1 MIQRLRKKFSAG
13 LTSNQLILLTAVVLV
28 AIFNQSFFAQ
38 TLTIYGPSR
47 SNLLALATL
56 PLTLGLATCLMLG
69 IVAVGRL
76 TKPVLALA
84 LIIAALCAYFMDSF
98 GVVINDEMLQNV
110 AQTNTAEAFDLLNP
124 RLLAYLVLLG
134 ALPAWILSRIPLRS
148 RSWRTEIGT
157 RVAFIAI
164 SMAAMVAIGLG
175 FGDFYASF
183 IRVNKSIRSYA
194 NPTYPVYS
202 VFKYLNLRIAAAA
215 PRPLL
220 KIGEDARRPAN
231 AAQRKLVILV
241 VGETARTDRFSL
253 NGYQRP
259 TNPRLAK
266 EEVASFT
273 QFTSC
278 GTSTATSVPCM
289 FSNLGREKFS
299 VAAARNQENV
309 LDVIQ
314 RSGAHVLWLDNN
326 SDSKGVAGRIPNENY
341 RSPENN
347 PMCDEE
353 CRDEGML
360 GRLQQTI
367 DSHPAGDIVIVL
379 HQMGNHGP
387 AYYKR
392 YPQGFEKFTPTCR
405 NNDLSQCSTEEI
417 SNAYDNAILYTDHFL
432 AQAIALLKRND
443 GAFATAMFYLSDHGE
458 SLGENGVYLHGLPYA
473 VAPKE
478 QIQVPAVM
486 WFGANF
492 KTLDIDML
500 KKKRDMPL
508 NHDWLFHTMLGFLQI
523 ETAVYRPELDI
534 LQHAR
539 RPEPR

>member
-1 MIQRLRKKFSAG
+1 MRRRFSAG
-13 LTSNQLILLTAVVLV
+13 LTSNQLILLTSVVLV

-38 TLTIYGPSR
+38 TLSIYSPNR

-56 PLTLGLATCLMLG
+56 PVTLGLATCLMFGL
-69 IVAVGRL
+69 VAAGRL

-84 LIIAALCAYFMDSF
+84 LFISALSAYFMDSY

-110 AQTNTAEAFDLLNP
+110 AQTNAAEAFDLMNP
-124 RLLAYLVLLG
+124 RLLTYLALLG
-134 ALPAWILSRIPLRS
+134 ALPAWILLRIPLRS
-148 RSWRTEIGT
+148 RSWRIEIGT
-157 RVAFIAI
+157 RIAFIVICTVAI
-164 SMAAMVAIGLG
+164 IAIGLG

-183 IRVNKSIRSYA
+183 IREHKSIRSYA

-202 VFKYLNLRIAAAA
+202 VFKYANLRMAAAS
-215 PRPLL
+215 PKPLL
-220 KIGEDARRPAN
+220 KIGEDARRPAH
-231 AAQRKLVILV
+231 APRKLIVLV

-253 NGYQRP
+253 NGYPRP
-259 TNPRLAK
+259 TNPQLGK
-266 EEVASFT
+266 EAVVSFT

-278 GTSTATSVPCM
+278 GTSTAISVPCM
-289 FSNLGREKFS
+289 FSNLGRENFS
-299 VAAARNQENV
+299 VVAARNQENA

-314 RSGAHVLWLDNN
+314 RSGAYVLWLDNN
-326 SDSKGVAGRIPNENY
+326 SDSKSVANRIPFQLY
-341 RSPENN
+341 RSPDTN
-347 PMCDEE
+347 PVCDEE

-360 GRLQQTI
+360 ARLQETI
-367 DSHPAGDIVIVL
+367 DSRPAGDIVIVL

-392 YPQGFEKFTPTCR
+392 YPKAFEKFTPTCR

-432 AQAIALLKRND
+432 AQTIALLKRND

-492 KTLDIDML
+492 TALDIERL
-500 KKKRDMPL
+500 QKQRDL
-508 NHDWLFHTMLGFLQI
+508 ALTHDWLFHTLLGFLQI

>member
-1 MIQRLRKKFSAG
+1 MIARLRRRLSAG
-13 LTSNQLILLTAVVLV
+13 LTSNQLILLTVVVLV

-38 TLTIYGPSR
+38 TLSIYSPNR
-47 SNLLALATL
+47 SNLLALSTL
-56 PLTLGLATCLMLG
+56 PVTLGLATCLMLG
-69 IVAVGRL
+69 VVAAGRL

-84 LIIAALCAYFMDSF
+84 LFISALSAYFMDSY

-110 AQTNTAEAFDLLNP
+110 AQTNAAEAFDLMNP
-124 RLLAYLVLLG
+124 RLLAYLALLG

-148 RSWRTEIGT
+148 RSWRIEIGT
-157 RVAFIAI
+157 RIAFIVICMVAI
-164 SMAAMVAIGLG
+164 VAIGLG

-183 IRVNKSIRSYA
+183 IRENKSIRSYA

-202 VFKYLNLRIAAAA
+202 VFKYANLRIAAAS
-215 PRPLL
+215 PKTLL

-231 AAQRKLVILV
+231 APRKLIVVV

-259 TNPRLAK
+259 TNPQLSK
-266 EEVASFT
+266 EAVASFT

-278 GTSTATSVPCM
+278 GTSTAISVPCM
-289 FSNLGREKFS
+289 FSNLGRENFS
-299 VAAARNQENV
+299 VAAARSRENV

-314 RSGAHVLWLDNN
+314 RSGAYVLWLDNN
-326 SDSKGVAGRIPNENY
+326 SDSKSVANRIPFQLY
-341 RSPENN
+341 RSPETN
-347 PMCDEE
+347 PVCDEE

-360 GRLQQTI
+360 ARLQETI
-367 DSHPAGDIVIVL
+367 DTRPAGDIVIVL

-392 YPQGFEKFTPTCR
+392 YPKAFEKFTPTCR
-405 NNDLSQCSTEEI
+405 NNDLSQCTTEEI
-417 SNAYDNAILYTDHFL
+417 GNAYDNAILYTDHFL
-432 AQAIALLKRND
+432 ARTIALLKRND

-492 KTLDIDML
+492 KTLDIERL
-500 KKKRDMPL
+500 QKKRDMPL
-508 NHDWLFHTMLGFLQI
+508 THDWLFHTLLGFLQI

-539 RPEPR
+539 RPEPQ

>member
-1 MIQRLRKKFSAG
+1 MIARLRRRFSAG
-13 LTSNQLILLTAVVLV
+13 LTSNQLILLTSVVLV

-38 TLTIYGPSR
+38 TLSIYSPNR

-56 PLTLGLATCLMLG
+56 PVTLGLATCLMFGL
-69 IVAVGRL
+69 VAAGRL

-84 LIIAALCAYFMDSF
+84 LFISALSAYFMDSY

-110 AQTNTAEAFDLLNP
+110 AQTNAAEAFDLMNP
-124 RLLAYLVLLG
+124 RLLTYLALLG
-134 ALPAWILSRIPLRS
+134 ALPAWILLRIPLRS
-148 RSWRTEIGT
+148 RSWRIEIGT
-157 RVAFIAI
+157 RIAFIVI
-164 SMAAMVAIGLG
+164 CMAAIIAIGLG

-183 IRVNKSIRSYA
+183 IREHKSIRSYA

-202 VFKYLNLRIAAAA
+202 VFKYANLRMAAAS
-215 PRPLL
+215 PKPLL
-220 KIGEDARRPAN
+220 KIGEDARRPAH
-231 AAQRKLVILV
+231 APRKLIVLV

-253 NGYQRP
+253 NGYPRP
-259 TNPRLAK
+259 TNPQLGK
-266 EEVASFT
+266 EAVVSFT

-278 GTSTATSVPCM
+278 GTSTAISVPCM
-289 FSNLGREKFS
+289 FSNFGRENFS
-299 VAAARNQENV
+299 VVAARNQENV

-314 RSGAHVLWLDNN
+314 RSGAYVLWLDNN
-326 SDSKGVAGRIPNENY
+326 SDSKSVANRIPFQLY
-341 RSPENN
+341 RSPDTN
-347 PMCDEE
+347 PVCDEE

-360 GRLQQTI
+360 ARLQEMI
-367 DSHPAGDIVIVL
+367 DSRPAGDIVIVL

-392 YPQGFEKFTPTCR
+392 YPKAFEKFTPTCR

-432 AQAIALLKRND
+432 AQTITLLKRND

-500 KKKRDMPL
+500 RKKRDMPL
-508 NHDWLFHTMLGFLQI
+508 THDWLFHTLLGFLQI